1 MVSPWVKL
9 SRAVIEL
16 ALYDLAKAAHSHG
29 APRSRVQDDAAWF
42 FASGEHEIWCQM
54 AEYDADIMFDV
65 AREVVVKYGQ
75 LDRGLDNDSTN

>member
-29 APRSRVQDDAAWF
+29 ASRDYVQDNAAWF
-42 FASGEHEIWCQM
+42 FANGEHEPWCQM
-54 AEYDADIMFDV
+54 AEYDSDIMFDV
-65 AREVVVKYGQ
+65 ARDIVLRYGIQ
-75 LDRGLDNDSTN
+75 RRGFK